1 MRLIFS
7 LIVLIGVGLAGAAV
21 YVAQSYIAA
30 TNAELAA
37 ARAQAQPSVEMVSVL
52 VAGRPMRYGE
62 PLAKEDVRL
71 APWPVVALPEGVF
84 TDPDALFVPGAGA
97 RVILRAMEQNEPILP
112 VKVSAPGA
120 DAGITSVLSRGMRA
134 FTIGVNVNTG
144 VAGFLQPGDYV
155 DVFWTGRSRDSG
167 EITRLIQ
174 SQLKLIAVDQSAD
187 QDSRAN
193 RAAIA
198 RNVTIEASPQQVAAL
213 AQAQSTGQLSLALVG
228 LDDDTAVGA
237 VEMDQNQL
245 LGVEREAIQTVEAP
259 QVCSVRTRRGGE
271 VVQIEIP
278 CTN

>member
-21 YVAQSYIAA
+21 YVAQSLISA

-37 ARAQAQPSVEMVSVL
+37 ARAQALPPVEMVNVL

-62 PLAKEDVRL
+62 PLAMEDVL
-71 APWPVVALPEGVF
+71 VAPWPVNALPEGVY

-134 FTIGVNVNTG
+134 FTIAVNVNTG
-144 VAGFLQPGDYV
+144 VGGFLQPGDFV
-155 DVFWTGRSRDSG
+155 DVFWTGRSQNSA

-187 QDSRAN
+187 QDSRAT

-198 RNVTIEASPQQVAAL
+198 RNVTIEATPQQVAAL

-228 LDDDTAVGA
+228 LDDDTAVGQI
-237 VEMDQNQL
+237 EMDQNQL
-245 LGVEREAIQTVEAP
+245 LGVERAEIQTVEAP